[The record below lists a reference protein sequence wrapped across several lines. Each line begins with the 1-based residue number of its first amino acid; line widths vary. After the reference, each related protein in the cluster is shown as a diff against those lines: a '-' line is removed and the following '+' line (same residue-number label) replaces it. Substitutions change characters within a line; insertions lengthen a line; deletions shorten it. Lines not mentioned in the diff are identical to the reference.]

1 MAAVR
6 EGVLQPVASWELAQE
21 LVEVMRRPRMA
32 RYGISENDVED
43 ILVVLA
49 PFLPSVEVEPA
60 LRDPDDAHVVAAA
73 IAGQAEAIVSGDR
86 DLLDDEQLRL
96 WLEARRVRVLTPR
109 NLLEQIAGT

>member
-1 MAAVR
+1 
-6 EGVLQPVASWELAQE
+6 
-21 LVEVMRRPRMA
+21 MRRPRIA

-49 PFLPSVEVEPA
+49 PFLPSVEVEPE

-96 WLEARRVRVLTPR
+96 WLEARHVRVVTPR
-109 NLLEQIAGT
+109 ALLEQVAGR